1 MQPTNSLRTAV
12 ILSALYMSTSCTS
25 KPVILGA
32 GGNNEPQT
40 NTPCSGNSADR
51 DSPEPLVAVSQE
63 HAPIAP
69 TALTPASTAPI
80 PVSTVPTA
88 RQHTTSPFCEEKVLN
103 EIKIPERNTTNF
115 LTLPRAVIDN
125 KILALLGTKDITNL
139 SSTCRESHKDVGVYT
154 ESKTLLAICRE
165 GGNYPER
172 LFRRPDCG
180 AVRWIAG
187 YGGAYGESLKHSF
200 MRQFFAYAKAQQD
213 KTKVIEWLREAP
225 RSLLLYGHTS
235 PLRPG
240 VTIEAILTAVRESM
254 GLRHNQ
260 RLPFT
265 SADLFRDRAFMLAAV
280 KKDERYLQY
289 ISEGLWLDLG
299 FMCEVVA
306 QDGGSIKFIGRHP
319 RFMALNPVQKGA
331 ILLAAAKAKR
341 RYCCQ
346 KMFSEQKMYSLWFT
360 VGQFTEVN
368 TAVWILTHID
378 LTDCSPATVQELL
391 LAAAQDPTDELYSE
405 YIQKLDANPFLCP
418 KKRLEFLQTAAKKN
432 GRWVL
437 KHSKE
442 DTSQAKI
449 FDLDDLTPAQRYDI
463 VLAAVTQNGY
473 ALEFAPDALKN
484 DLRIVLAAVRSHK
497 SPRHAGKLFGEY
509 ASPNLRKEVDELRTN
524 RGVSVEGA
532 LAMIVAKQAVEEKVE
547 EEKADIVIEEHKG

>member
-1 MQPTNSLRTAV
+1 MQPTNYLRTAV
-12 ILSALYMSTSCTS
+12 ILSALHISTMCTS
-25 KPVILGA
+25 TPVILGVH
-32 GGNNEPQT
+32 GKDGNNEQRKTQVLSRGTLVDNELPVEI
-40 NTPCSGNSADR
+40 NLESAPR
-51 DSPEPLVAVSQE
+51 A
-63 HAPIAP
+63 A
-69 TALTPASTAPI
+69 TATAPI
-80 PVSTVPTA
+80 PVSIVPTA
-88 RQHTTSPFCEEKVLN
+88 SAYATPPSYEEKELY
-103 EIKIPERNTTNF
+103 EEKIPEKTVPF
-115 LTLPRAVIDN
+115 FSQLPRAVIDN

-213 KTKVIEWLREAP
+213 KTEVIAWLRKAP

-289 ISEGLWLDLG
+289 ISEGLWQDLD
-299 FMCEVVA
+299 FMREVVA
-306 QDGGSIKFIGRHP
+306 QDGDSIKFISRHP
-319 RFMALNPVQKGA
+319 RFMALNPAKKGA

-341 RYCCQ
+341 RYCCPN
-346 KMFSEQKMYSLWFT
+346 MFFEQNMYSF
-360 VGQFTEVN
+360 EEN

-391 LAAAQDPTDELYSE
+391 LAAAQDPTDNLHGLYDK
-405 YIQKLDANPFLCP
+405 YIQKLDDNPFSCLE
-418 KKRLEFLQTAAKKN
+418 KRVEFLQTAAKKN

-437 KHSKE
+437 KYSKK

-497 SPRHAGKLFGEY
+497 DPRHAGKLFREY
-509 ASPNLRKEVDELRTN
+509 ASPDLREQVSRLRAN
-524 RGVSVEGA
+524 NQDVSVEDA
-532 LAMIVAKQAVEEKVE
+532 LAMIIAKQAVEEKVE
-547 EEKADIVIEEHKG
+547 EEKAAIVIEEHKGYIQ

>member
-1 MQPTNSLRTAV
+1 MQPTNYLRTAV
-12 ILSALYMSTSCTS
+12 ILSALHISTMCTS

-32 GGNNEPQT
+32 GGKDGNNEPRTTQVFPRGT
-40 NTPCSGNSADR
+40 VVDN
-51 DSPEPLVAVSQE
+51 EL
-63 HAPIAP
+63 PIAP
-69 TALTPASTAPI
+69 TAPT
-80 PVSTVPTA
+80 PVSRVPTTSP
-88 RQHTTSPFCEEKVLN
+88 HTTSPFCEEKVLN

-139 SSTCRESHKDVGVYT
+139 SSTCRESHKDVGAYT

-187 YGGAYGESLKHSF
+187 YGGAYGESLKHSL

-213 KTKVIEWLREAP
+213 KTEVIAWLRKAP

-280 KKDERYLQY
+280 KKDETYLQY
-289 ISEGLWLDLG
+289 ISEGLWQDLD
-299 FMCEVVA
+299 FMREVVA
-306 QDGGSIKFIGRHP
+306 QDGDSIKFISRHP

-331 ILLAAAKAKR
+331 ILRAAAKAKR
-341 RYCCQ
+341 RYRCQ
-346 KMFSEQKMYSLWFT
+346 NMYSLQFT
-360 VGQFTEVN
+360 FGQFLEVN

-391 LAAAQDPTDELYSE
+391 LAAAQDPTDDLYSK
-405 YIQKLDANPFLCP
+405 YIQKLNATPFSCLE
-418 KKRLEFLQTAAKKN
+418 KRLEFLQTAAKKN

-437 KHSKE
+437 QYSKK
-442 DTSQAKI
+442 DTSQARI
-449 FDLDDLTPAQRYDI
+449 LDLDDLTPAQRYDI

-484 DLRIVLAAVRSHK
+484 DPRIVLAAVRSHK
-497 SPRHAGKLFGEY
+497 DPRHAGKLFREY
-509 ASPNLRKEVDELRTN
+509 ASPNLREQVFRLRAN
-524 RGVSVEGA
+524 NSCQDVSVEDALEA
-532 LAMIVAKQAVEEKVE
+532 LALSVAGQAE
-547 EEKADIVIEEHKG
+547 EEKKAVIVIE